1 MVATVVPAADLA
13 RMGLAGMGDDVS
25 TPTFWGEE
33 RPREAEGEAVVYLI
47 LARPSD
53 MYKTLQYHLL

>member
-13 RMGLAGMGDDVS
+13 RMDLAGMGDDVS
-25 TPTFWGEE
+25 TPTFWGE
-33 RPREAEGEAVVYLI
+33 AEGGRGGEAVVYLI
-47 LARPSD
+47 LARPLD